1 MFMTFCGVDREYLS
15 ETNNSKILSFHLN
28 WGLKCF
34 EICVLQSNSLFE
46 IISVILLDN
55 WPRYLD
61 LSHKTR
67 ISCSLTHLMLWDNVC
82 DQEDSQHTKKT
93 IFQTIRWRIVHL
105 FLGIASSFKTFKS
118 YLAPNIFIGTTIVS
132 KWYHEANEA

>member
-1 MFMTFCGVDREYLS
+1 MTFCGVDRENIS

-93 IFQTIRWRIVHL
+93 IFQTIQWFIY
-105 FLGIASSFKTFKS
+105 FLVSPVVFK
-118 YLAPNIFIGTTIVS
+118 YLNQKISILAFTILIGTTIVS